1 MSLARSTAE
10 NPNVKSLFVAW
21 QTAGA
26 SRAWFPIG
34 RLDADVGNEEYRFAY
49 TQGAVEAQRKGE
61 FKALMAFP
69 DLQRQYESREL
80 FPLFKNRVLDPK
92 RKDFAEYVDWLALDA
107 NHRDPIEILSITGGE
122 RQTDSLEV
130 FPKLEKADDNTFRCR
145 FFLHGAR
152 YMRADSQERLLQLAE
167 GESLHVA
174 VELTNP
180 ATGMAVQLQTLDYAL
195 VGWAPRYLV
204 EDICNAV
211 SGGACDV
218 SATVIRLNAAEAPEN
233 RRLLVELAGCFKDD
247 YQPMSSPSF
256 SLVRH
261 TAAA

>member
-1 MSLARSTAE
+1 M
-10 NPNVKSLFVAW
+10 KSLFVAW
-21 QTAGA
+21 QTPSA

-34 RLDADVGNEEYRFAY
+34 RLDADVANEAFEFAY

-61 FKALMAFP
+61 FSPLLAFP
-69 DLQRQYESREL
+69 DMQRRYTSREL

-130 FPKLEKADDNTFRCR
+130 FPKLEKAADNTFRCR

-152 YMRADSQERLLQLAE
+152 YMRDDSKARLLQLVE
-167 GESLHVA
+167 GERLHVA
-174 VELTNP
+174 IELTNP
-180 ATGMAVQLQTLDYAL
+180 VGPLAVQLQTLDYAHL
-195 VGWAPRYLV
+195 GWASRYLV
-204 EDICNAV
+204 EDICQAV
-211 SGGACDV
+211 SGGSCDV

-233 RRLLVELAGCFKDD
+233 RRLLVELAGCFKED
-247 YQPMSSPSF
+247 YEPMSSPSF
-256 SLVRH
+256 SLVRQ
-261 TAAA
+261 TANV

>member
-1 MSLARSTAE
+1 M
-10 NPNVKSLFVAW
+10 KSLFLAW
-21 QTAGA
+21 QTPSA

-34 RLDADVGNEEYRFAY
+34 RLDADVANEAFEFAY

-61 FKALMAFP
+61 FSPLLAFP
-69 DLQRQYESREL
+69 DMQQRYTSREL

-152 YMRADSQERLLQLAE
+152 YMRADSQARLLQLAE
-167 GESLHVA
+167 GESLHVS

-180 ATGMAVQLQTLDYAL
+180 ATGLAVQLQTLDYAL

-218 SATVIRLNAAEAPEN
+218 RATVIRLNAAEAPEN

-256 SLVRH
+256 SLVRQ
-261 TAAA
+261 TAVA

>member
-1 MSLARSTAE
+1 M
-10 NPNVKSLFVAW
+10 KSLFLAW
-21 QTAGA
+21 QTPSA

-34 RLDADVGNEEYRFAY
+34 RLDADVANEAFEFAY

-61 FKALMAFP
+61 FSPLLAFP
-69 DLQRQYESREL
+69 DMQQRYTSREL

-152 YMRADSQERLLQLAE
+152 YMRADSQARLLQLAE
-167 GESLHVA
+167 GESLHVS

-180 ATGMAVQLQTLDYAL
+180 ATGLAVQLQTLDYAL

-256 SLVRH
+256 SLVRQ